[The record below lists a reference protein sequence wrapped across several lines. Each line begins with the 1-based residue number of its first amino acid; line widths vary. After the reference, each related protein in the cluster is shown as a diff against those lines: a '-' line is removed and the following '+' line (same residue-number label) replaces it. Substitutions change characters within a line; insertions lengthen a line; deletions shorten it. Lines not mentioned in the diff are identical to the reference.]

1 MGKDVTQAA
10 DVAVTAEMVSVV
22 VIGLG
27 VVTKED
33 RGDTMMVGISGAP
46 ACVWV

>member
-10 DVAVTAEMVSVV
+10 EVV
-22 VIGLG
+22 VVVVGLG
-27 VVTKED
+27 VATRED

-46 ACVWV
+46 A